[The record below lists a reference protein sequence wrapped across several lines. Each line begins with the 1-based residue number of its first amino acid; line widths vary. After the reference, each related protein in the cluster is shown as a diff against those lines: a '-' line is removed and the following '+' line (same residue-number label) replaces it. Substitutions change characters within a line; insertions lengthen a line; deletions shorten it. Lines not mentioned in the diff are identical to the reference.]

1 MTIRLGITDFFKKSK
16 TTSGIIENNFDD
28 SVIEHFWMT
37 KDDNKNNKNKKSTAK
52 KDPRIETGILRSRI
66 AEKIAKIN
74 NH

>member
-1 MTIRLGITDFFKKSK
+1 MRVTIRLGITDFFKKIK

-37 KDDNKNNKNKKSTAK
+37 KDDNKNKKSTAK

-66 AEKIAKIN
+66 AEKIAKMN

>member
-1 MTIRLGITDFFKKSK
+1 VRVTIRLGITDFFKKSK

-37 KDDNKNNKNKKSTAK
+37 KDDNKNKKSTAK

-66 AEKIAKIN
+66 AEKIAKMN

>member
-16 TTSGIIENNFDD
+16 TTSEIIENNFDD

-37 KDDNKNNKNKKSTAK
+37 KDDNKNKKSTAK

-66 AEKIAKIN
+66 AEKIAKMN

>member
-37 KDDNKNNKNKKSTAK
+37 KDDNKNKKSTAK

-66 AEKIAKIN
+66 AEKIAKMN

>member
-1 MTIRLGITDFFKKSK
+1 VTIRLGITDFFKKSK

-37 KDDNKNNKNKKSTAK
+37 KDDNKNKKSTAK

-66 AEKIAKIN
+66 AEKIAKMN

>member
-37 KDDNKNNKNKKSTAK
+37 KDDNKNKKSTAK